1 MDELVWGALWIYKA
15 TADDF
20 YLNQARIT
28 DMITNSKTGS
38 LEQNTS
44 AAIS

>member
-1 MDELVWGALWIYKA
+1 MEFFQPETGYMDELVWGALWIYKA

-28 DMITNSKTGS
+28 GIIGYY
-38 LEQNTS
+38 
-44 AAIS
+44 